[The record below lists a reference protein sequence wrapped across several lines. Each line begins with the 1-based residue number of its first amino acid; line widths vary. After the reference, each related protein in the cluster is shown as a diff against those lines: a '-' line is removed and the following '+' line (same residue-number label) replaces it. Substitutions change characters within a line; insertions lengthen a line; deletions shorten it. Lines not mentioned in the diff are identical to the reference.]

1 MDYSPSHLSRKC
13 AQGPDDSMRFTLDD
27 LEAFIAV
34 TNDTSP
40 VLYLVEK
47 YLTGP
52 NRIDALEAELEQLK
66 RLHSADL

>member
-1 MDYSPSHLSRKC
+1 
-13 AQGPDDSMRFTLDD
+13 MRFTLDD